1 MDKELLIE
9 EIKEILPHRYPFLLI
24 DRITDID
31 ESAGTIKGYKNITAN
46 EPVFM
51 GHFPERSV
59 FPGVLIV
66 EAMAQLGAA
75 FMLRKFP
82 REKRMAFFAGI
93 DKARFKR
100 VIIPG
105 DRLDFELKLLRQR
118 GNFAVVEARA
128 FVEGQLAAEA
138 VLMSSLAK

>member
-24 DRITDID
+24 DRITEID

-46 EPVFM
+46 ESVFM

-59 FPGVLIV
+59 FPGVLII